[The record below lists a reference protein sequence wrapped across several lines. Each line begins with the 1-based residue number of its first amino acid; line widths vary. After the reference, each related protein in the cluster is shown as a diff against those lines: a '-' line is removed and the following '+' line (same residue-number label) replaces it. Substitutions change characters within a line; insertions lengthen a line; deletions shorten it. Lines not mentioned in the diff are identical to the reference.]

1 MTQITDIFFD
11 LDHTL
16 WDFDKNSELSY
27 IHIFKSLKIE
37 LSVTDFLKV
46 YTDINKQLWKLFRED
61 LIDKESLRYR
71 RLKESFAAVNYE
83 ISDSLINQIADDYIV
98 QLSKQ
103 SHLFPGTTAVL
114 EYLQSKYK
122 LHIIT
127 NGFAEV
133 QDRKLK
139 NTGLSRFFNVVMNSE
154 TAGVKKPHPLIFE
167 KSLALAGVKKE
178 NALMIGDSLEADVM
192 GALNFG
198 IKAICYNY
206 HNDVIPNKIMT
217 ITHLEELVDLL

>member
-27 IHIFKSLKIE
+27 IQIFKSLKIE

-103 SHLFPGTTAVL
+103 THLFPGTTAVL

-206 HNDVIPNKIMT
+206 HNDVIPNKIIT